1 MFACACDGPTVV
13 RNSHVV
19 LAVVAG
25 APPAPADAV
34 PPTLPLPRADPS
46 KPFPKPTLK
55 AIFDKEGPAA
65 FAKAVRKHEY
75 DDAVKLRRC
84 VLVAGGG
91 WMGRQADSHLAP
103 HVLLPFLLCIRG
115 LLLMDTT
122 WRDAHQSLLA
132 TRVRTR
138 DILDIGMCSRWW
150 RAKCVYSWA

>member
-1 MFACACDGPTVV
+1 MRV
-13 RNSHVV
+13 RWSYGGENNHVV

-25 APPAPADAV
+25 APPAPVDAV

-84 VLVAGGG
+84 VAGGG
-91 WMGRQADSHLAP
+91 WMEGDGRLITTTLLRLPSRFFCAP
-103 HVLLPFLLCIRG
+103 GASF
-115 LLLMDTT
+115 
-122 WRDAHQSLLA
+122 
-132 TRVRTR
+132 
-138 DILDIGMCSRWW
+138 
-150 RAKCVYSWA
+150 